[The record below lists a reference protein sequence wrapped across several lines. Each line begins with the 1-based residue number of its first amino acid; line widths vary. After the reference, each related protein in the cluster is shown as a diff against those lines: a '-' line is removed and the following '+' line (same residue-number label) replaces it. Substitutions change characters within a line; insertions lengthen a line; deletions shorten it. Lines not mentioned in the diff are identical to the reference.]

1 MRRMRVKKILSAL
14 TGLLF
19 AASAHAD
26 YLRDLQ
32 MSIQKANT
40 GTETLMLWNVYRMT
54 DSEGEPVTCGFVK
67 GFDNAGHFIPFLYK
81 NGALYMNDD
90 ASPEREQEVYQVS
103 PCSRSS
109 SPV

>member
-32 MSIQKANT
+32 MTIQKANT

-54 DSEGEPVTCGFVK
+54 DSEGEPVTCDLWFCEGLRQRWPLCPLFV
-67 GFDNAGHFIPFLYK
+67 
-81 NGALYMNDD
+81 
-90 ASPEREQEVYQVS
+90 
-103 PCSRSS
+103 
-109 SPV
+109 

>member
-1 MRRMRVKKILSAL
+1 MKKILSAL

-32 MSIQKANT
+32 MTIQKANT
-40 GTETLMLWNVYRMT
+40 GTETLMLWN

-67 GFDNAGHFIPFLYK
+67 GFDNAGHFVPFLYK

-90 ASPEREQEVYQVS
+90 ASPERGQEVYQAS